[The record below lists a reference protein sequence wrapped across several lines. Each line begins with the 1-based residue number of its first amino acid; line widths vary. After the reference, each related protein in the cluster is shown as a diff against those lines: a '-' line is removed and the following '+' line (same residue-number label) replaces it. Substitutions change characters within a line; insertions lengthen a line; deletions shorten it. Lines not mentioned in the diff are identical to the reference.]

1 MNQILKKYVEA
12 SLILKVDLKK
22 EMINTISNEIRM
34 LLLTDTKRE

>member
-1 MNQILKKYVEA
+1 MIEKKYVVDF
-12 SLILKVDLKK
+12 LIPKVDLKK

>member
-1 MNQILKKYVEA
+1 MNQILKKYVDD